1 MNECGCRKG
10 SQNMDQ
16 LKNME
21 EKSLGRASCQSCK
34 CWTIFYFPFYFIF
47 SLFSSFISILF
58 RVRAECDVTCHMS
71 HVTVTRSC
79 DTEKV
84 IEDSG
89 TDNII

>member
-1 MNECGCRKG
+1 
-10 SQNMDQ
+10 MDQ

-34 CWTIFYFPFYFIF
+34 YWTIFYFPFYFIF

-58 RVRAECDVTCHMS
+58 RVRVECDITCHMVLS
-71 HVTVTRSC
+71 HYVTVTVTRSC

>member
-1 MNECGCRKG
+1 
-10 SQNMDQ
+10 MDQ

-34 CWTIFYFPFYFIF
+34 YWTIFIF
-47 SLFSSFISILF
+47 LSILF
-58 RVRAECDVTCHMS
+58 SVSFHLSSLFYLGLGQSVMS
-71 HVTVTRSC
+71 HVTVTVTRSC

-89 TDNII
+89 TDDII